1 MPEVSGVHSRSVHS
15 SSSKHHDGYSGQNHR
30 HEVRGI
36 PPKTFWELGPGK
48 RETSTSMT
56 TKLEKKMSWV
66 IALLAVALA
75 MLTLPQ
81 AALADDDDPPGRVA
95 RLNYIQG
102 SVSFEPA
109 GEQDWVQAF
118 TNRPVTTGDRIWAD
132 QGARAE
138 LQMGAATIRLNDSTG
153 FSFLNLD
160 DRTVQIE
167 LTEGTVDI
175 RVRRLDRDE
184 IFEVDTPNQ
193 AFTIL
198 RPGRYRIQ
206 ASGDGNST
214 YVVVRTGEG
223 EATGGGQTY
232 TMRSGESGTFTGTDY
247 LEANV
252 YSSGDRDDFD
262 NWGDERE
269 HHYDDS
275 RSARYVSPDV
285 VGYQDLDDY
294 GSWSSDSQYGNV
306 WMPTRVNS
314 DWAPYRQGHWAWIS
328 PWGWTWVDDEPWGYA
343 PYHYGRWV
351 SLRGRWGWV
360 PGPREVRPVY
370 APALVVFI
378 GGGSHF
384 GGGGGFGINVGW
396 FPLGPREVYVP
407 SYNVSP
413 RYVERVNVSNTTVS
427 TTTITNVYNTQI
439 INNNVTNITY
449 VNRTVPGGV
458 TAVPQNT
465 FTSAQPVARAVV
477 RVNQQQIA
485 AAPITRRAAVVPTRN
500 SVLGPAAPEANRVAR
515 PPAAIAQRS
524 VVAKAPPPPPPVS
537 FEKQQKALEAH
548 PGQPLARHEVETLRP
563 ARVAAERPQVRQ
575 APPGKPATPNT
586 NRPNANRPGGQ
597 PDVGNSRQPA
607 NAPPPNT
614 ANKPGNAPEANAP
627 GQRPQPGRNDG
638 PPSAQQQAEQTRQQQ
653 QADKAREQQ
662 ANQQQ
667 QQEEK
672 ARTRQEAQQ
681 QADQARKQQ
690 DQQQAD
696 RARQRQETQQ
706 QADQAR
712 KQQQDQQQADKVRQQ
727 QADQQQADQARK
739 QQDQQQADRARQRQE
754 AQQQADQARK
764 QQQDQ
769 QQADRARQR
778 QEDQQ
783 QADRA
788 RQRQEAQQQADQAR
802 QRQTDQQQAD
812 RARQQ
817 QEAQQQAD
825 QARQRQADQQQ
836 ADRARQRQADQQ
848 RPDRPPNAQPGE
860 RPKNQPPEAQPKRPL
875 TKEEKA
881 REEQKKREEK
891 QPPQ

>member
-1 MPEVSGVHSRSVHS
+1 MNT
-15 SSSKHHDGYSGQNHR
+15 Q
-30 HEVRGI
+30 I
-36 PPKTFWELGPGK
+36 QK
-48 RETSTSMT
+48 R
-56 TKLEKKMSWV
+56 LSWL
-66 IALLAVALA
+66 IALLAVASVV
-75 MLTLPQ
+75 LTLPQ
-81 AALADDDDPPGRVA
+81 AAIADDDDPPGRVA

-118 TNRPVTTGDRIWAD
+118 TNRPITTGDRLWAD
-132 QGARAE
+132 QGSRAE
-138 LQMGAATIRLNDSTG
+138 LHTGAATIRLNSGTG

-167 LTEGTVDI
+167 LTEGTLDI
-175 RVRRLDRDE
+175 RVRRLDSDE

-193 AFTIL
+193 AFSIL

-206 ASGDGNST
+206 ASQDGNST
-214 YVVVRTGEG
+214 YVIVRSGEG

-232 TMRSGESGTFTGTDY
+232 TLRSGQSGTFTGTDSLY
-247 LEANV
+247 ADI
-252 YSSGDRDDFD
+252 YDASDRDDFD
-262 NWGDERE
+262 SWGDDRDRR
-269 HHYDDS
+269 YDGS

-285 VGYQDLDDY
+285 VGYEDLDDY
-294 GSWSSDSQYGNV
+294 GSWNYDRQYGNV
-306 WMPTRVNS
+306 WMPTRVNRG
-314 DWAPYRQGHWAWIS
+314 WAPYREGHWAWIS

-351 SLRGRWGWV
+351 SLRGRWAWV

-378 GGGSHF
+378 GGGSRF

-413 RYVERVNVSNTTVS
+413 RYVERVNVSNTTVN

-439 INNNVTNITY
+439 INNNVTNVTY

-477 RVNQQQIA
+477 VVNQQQIA

-500 SVLGPAAPEANRVAR
+500 SVLGPAAPAANRVAR
-515 PPAAIAQRS
+515 PPAAIVQRT

-548 PGQPLARHEVETLRP
+548 PGQPLARREVETLRP

-575 APPGKPATPNT
+575 APPGKPATPNI
-586 NRPNANRPGGQ
+586 NRPNASRPTG
-597 PDVGNSRQPA
+597 QPA
-607 NAPPPNT
+607 NA
-614 ANKPGNAPEANAP
+614 AP
-627 GQRPQPGRNDG
+627 GQRPQPGRNDQ

-653 QADKAREQQ
+653 QADKARQQ
-662 ANQQQ
+662 ADKARQ
-667 QQEEK
+667 QQE
-672 ARTRQEAQQ
+672 A
-681 QADQARKQQ
+681 
-690 DQQQAD
+690 
-696 RARQRQETQQ
+696 QQ

-712 KQQQDQQQADKVRQQ
+712 KQQQDQQQADKARQRQEAQQ
-727 QADQQQADQARK
+727 QADEARKQQQDQQQADRARKQQEQQQADQARK
-739 QQDQQQADRARQRQE
+739 QQQDQQQADKARQRQEAQQQADEARKQQQDQQQADRARQRQE

-778 QEDQQ
+778 QE
-783 QADRA
+783 A
-788 RQRQEAQQQADQAR
+788 
-802 QRQTDQQQAD
+802 
-812 RARQQ
+812 
-817 QEAQQQAD
+817 
-825 QARQRQADQQQ
+825 QRQADQQQ

-848 RPDRPPNAQPGE
+848 RPDRPPNAQAAE
-860 RPKNQPPEAQPKRPL
+860 RQKDQPAAQPKRPL

-881 REEQKKREEK
+881 REEQKKREEQ

>member
-1 MPEVSGVHSRSVHS
+1 
-15 SSSKHHDGYSGQNHR
+15 
-30 HEVRGI
+30 
-36 PPKTFWELGPGK
+36 
-48 RETSTSMT
+48 MT
-56 TKLEKKMSWV
+56 TKLQKKLQKRLRWM
-66 IALLAVALA
+66 IALLAVALI

-81 AALADDDDPPGRVA
+81 AAIADDDDPPGRVA
-95 RLNYIQG
+95 RLNYLQG

-118 TNRPVTTGDRIWAD
+118 TNRPITTGDRLWTD
-132 QGARAE
+132 QGSRAE
-138 LQMGAATIRLNDSTG
+138 LQLGAATIRLNDRTG

-214 YVVVRTGEG
+214 YVIVRTGEG

-232 TMRSGESGTFTGTDY
+232 TMRSGDSGTFTGTDY
-247 LEANV
+247 LEADV
-252 YSSGDRDDFD
+252 YQSGDRDDFD

-269 HHYDDS
+269 RHYDDS

-294 GSWSSDSQYGNV
+294 GSWSSDPEYGNV

-314 DWAPYRQGHWAWIS
+314 DWAPYRDGHWAWIS

-343 PYHYGRWV
+343 PFHYGRWV
-351 SLRGRWGWV
+351 SVRGRWGWI

-378 GGGSHF
+378 GGG
-384 GGGGGFGINVGW
+384 GGGGFGVNVGW

-407 SYNVSP
+407 SYNVS
-413 RYVERVNVSNTTVS
+413 RGYVDRVNVSNTTVT

-439 INNNVTNITY
+439 TNNNVTNITY
-449 VNRTVPGGV
+449 VNRTVRGGV
-458 TAVPQNT
+458 TAVPQST

-477 RVNQQQIA
+477 VVNQQQIA
-485 AAPITRRAAVVPTRN
+485 SAPINRRAAVAPTRN
-500 SVLGPAAPEANRVAR
+500 SVLGPAASSANRVAQ
-515 PPAAIAQRS
+515 PPAAIAQRA

-537 FEKQQKALEAH
+537 FAKQQQALTAH

-563 ARVAAERPQVRQ
+563 ANVAAERPQVKQ

-586 NRPNANRPGGQ
+586 NRPNANRPSGQ
-597 PDVGNSRQPA
+597 PAMGNSGQPA
-607 NAPPPNT
+607 NAPPSNT
-614 ANKPGNAPEANAP
+614 ANKPANAPEANAP
-627 GQRPQPGRNDG
+627 GQRPQPGRNDR
-638 PPSAQQQAEQTRQQQ
+638 PPSAQQQADQTRQQQ

-662 ANQQQ
+662 ATQ
-667 QQEEK
+667 QQEQK
-672 ARTRQEAQQ
+672 AREQQ
-681 QADQARKQQ
+681 ATQQQDQKAREQQATQKQADQAR
-690 DQQQAD
+690 
-696 RARQRQETQQ
+696 QR
-706 QADQAR
+706 
-712 KQQQDQQQADKVRQQ
+712 QADK
-727 QADQQQADQARK
+727 
-739 QQDQQQADRARQRQE
+739 
-754 AQQQADQARK
+754 
-764 QQQDQ
+764 
-769 QQADRARQR
+769 
-778 QEDQQ
+778 
-783 QADRA
+783 
-788 RQRQEAQQQADQAR
+788 QQADQAR
-802 QRQTDQQQAD
+802 QRQADKQQAD
-812 RARQQ
+812 QARQRQ
-817 QEAQQQAD
+817 ADKQQAD

-836 ADRARQRQADQQ
+836 ADQARQRQANQQ
-848 RPDRPPNAQPGE
+848 RPDRPPSAQPGE
-860 RPKNQPPEAQPKRPL
+860 RPKNQPSEAQPKRPL

-891 QPPQ
+891 PPPQ

>member
-1 MPEVSGVHSRSVHS
+1 MNT
-15 SSSKHHDGYSGQNHR
+15 Q
-30 HEVRGI
+30 I
-36 PPKTFWELGPGK
+36 QK
-48 RETSTSMT
+48 R
-56 TKLEKKMSWV
+56 LSWL
-66 IALLAVALA
+66 IALLAVASV

-81 AALADDDDPPGRVA
+81 TAIADDDDPPGRVA

-118 TNRPVTTGDRIWAD
+118 TNRPITTGDRLWAD

-138 LQMGAATIRLNDSTG
+138 LHTGAATIRLSGGTG

-167 LTEGTVDI
+167 LTEGTLDI
-175 RVRRLDRDE
+175 RVRRLDNDE

-193 AFTIL
+193 AFSIL

-206 ASGDGNST
+206 ASQDGNST
-214 YVVVRTGEG
+214 YVIVRSGEG

-232 TMRSGESGTFTGTDY
+232 TLRSGQSGTFSGTDSLY
-247 LEANV
+247 ADI
-252 YSSGDRDDFD
+252 YDASDRDDFD
-262 NWGDERE
+262 SWGDDRDRRYEG
-269 HHYDDS
+269 S

-285 VGYQDLDDY
+285 VGYEDLDDY
-294 GSWSSDSQYGNV
+294 GSWNYDRRYGNV

-314 DWAPYRQGHWAWIS
+314 GWAPYRQGHWAWIS

-378 GGGSHF
+378 GGGPQYR
-384 GGGGGFGINVGW
+384 GGGGFGVNVGW

-413 RYVERVNVSNTTVS
+413 RYVERVNVSNTTVN

-439 INNNVTNITY
+439 VNNNVTNITY
-449 VNRTVPGGV
+449 VNRTAPGGV

-465 FTSAQPVARAVV
+465 FTNAQPVARAVV
-477 RVNQQQIA
+477 AVNQQQIA
-485 AAPITRRAAVVPTRN
+485 AAPITRRAAVVPTRS
-500 SVLGPAAPEANRVAR
+500 SVLGPAAPAANRVAR
-515 PPAAIAQRS
+515 PPAAIVQRT

-548 PGQPLARHEVETLRP
+548 PGQPLARREVETLRP

-575 APPGKPATPNT
+575 APPGKPATPNI
-586 NRPNANRPGGQ
+586 NRPNASRPSGQ
-597 PDVGNSRQPA
+597 PALGNSGQPA
-607 NAPPPNT
+607 NAPPSNT
-614 ANKPGNAPEANAP
+614 ANKPGSAPDANAP

-638 PPSAQQQAEQTRQQQ
+638 QPSSQQQAEQTRQQQ

-667 QQEEK
+667 QQEER
-672 ARTRQEAQQ
+672 ARQRQEAQQQADQARKQQEQQQADQARQRQEAQQ

-696 RARQRQETQQ
+696 RARQRQEAQQ
-706 QADQAR
+706 QS
-712 KQQQDQQQADKVRQQ
+712 
-727 QADQQQADQARK
+727 DQARK

-778 QEDQQ
+778 Q
-783 QADRA
+783 
-788 RQRQEAQQQADQAR
+788 
-802 QRQTDQQQAD
+802 
-812 RARQQ
+812 
-817 QEAQQQAD
+817 
-825 QARQRQADQQQ
+825 
-836 ADRARQRQADQQ
+836 ADQQ
-848 RPDRPPNAQPGE
+848 RPDRPPNAQAAE
-860 RPKNQPPEAQPKRPL
+860 RQKNQPEAQPKRPL

-881 REEQKKREEK
+881 REEQKKREEQ